1 MAEQQTLK
9 TKNKA
14 EFIGYLKEVNLEKK
28 KNDDKENFI
37 SGTLTLKYGE
47 KPNQQV
53 DVKIYKKELT
63 SGGSVAK
70 AYEKLMELMENSVT
84 VDTATEEKTATVVRI
99 YGNGDF
105 TPQVTLNEYF
115 REDGSH
121 AMSPQAE
128 MGFGNMAIN
137 SVGEQSF
144 KAEFDLD
151 VILSKDPIMEKD
163 KNEDETG
170 RMIVDGYIIN
180 YKNEIKPMSF
190 VVDDQDLIDGMID
203 LSKGNMVNI
212 WGNVSTGKIV
222 DIQEKKSGFGGKA
235 KTEETITYVNELII
249 TGGEPIDSSDKR
261 AEVVDSIK
269 KMLAERE
276 TLLDEL
282 KNKKSETKPKSGGFS
297 KPSETKSTTK
307 KKDVPF

>member
-1 MAEQQTLK
+1 MAEQKTLK

-37 SGTLTLKYGE
+37 SGVITLKYGE

-70 AYEKLMELMENSVT
+70 AYEKLMEIMEHGVT

-105 TPQVTLNEYF
+105 TPQVVLNEYF
-115 REDGSH
+115 REDESH
-121 AMSPQAE
+121 VMSPQAE

-144 KAEFDLD
+144 KAEFDMEI
-151 VILSKDPIMEKD
+151 ILSKDPIMEKD
-163 KNEDETG
+163 KNDDETG
-170 RMIVDGYIIN
+170 RLVVDGYMVT

-190 VVDDQDLIDGMID
+190 VAEDQDLVDGMVE
-203 LSKGNMVNI
+203 LSKGDMVNI

-222 DIQEKKSGFGGKA
+222 EVQEKKSGFGGKA
-235 KTEETITYVNELII
+235 KTDETITYVNELVI
-249 TGGEPIDSSDKR
+249 TGGEPIESDDKR
-261 AEVVDSIK
+261 AEVVGSIK
-269 KMLAERE
+269 KMLGERE

-282 KNKKSETKPKSGGFS
+282 KNKKSESKPKSGGFS
-297 KPSETKSTTK
+297 KPSETKTK
-307 KKDVPF
+307 KNKDVPF

>member
-53 DVKIYKKELT
+53 DVKVYKKELT

-70 AYEKLMELMENSVT
+70 AYEKLMELMEHGVT
-84 VDTATEEKTATVVRI
+84 VDTATEDKTATVVRI
-99 YGNGDF
+99 YGSGDF
-105 TPQVTLNEYF
+105 TPQVVLNEYF
-115 REDGSH
+115 REDESH
-121 AMSPQAE
+121 VMSPQAE

-144 KAEFDLD
+144 KAEFDMEI
-151 VILSKDPIMEKD
+151 ILSKDPVMEKD
-163 KNEDETG
+163 KNDDETG
-170 RMIVDGYIIN
+170 RLIVDGYMVN

-190 VVDDQDLIDGMID
+190 VAEDQDLVDGMVE
-203 LSKGNMVNI
+203 LSKGDMVNI

-222 DIQEKKSGFGGKA
+222 EVQEKKSGFGGKA
-235 KTEETITYVNELII
+235 KTDETITYVNELII

-261 AEVVDSIK
+261 AEVVGSIK
-269 KMLAERE
+269 KMLGERE
-276 TLLDEL
+276 TFLDEL
-282 KNKKSETKPKSGGFS
+282 KNKKSESKPKSGGFS
-297 KPSETKSTTK
+297 KPSETKK
-307 KKDVPF
+307 KNKDVPF